1 MIKIAYIVSTLQK
14 TGPTNV
20 LAGIIAHLDRK
31 LYKPFVIT
39 LSPEK
44 NSDNSWATDLSR
56 QGVQIISLNLKRNH
70 LIQLPIKLKQTIHSI
85 QPDIIHSHCFRST
98 VLSALFLNSFKRIA
112 TVHCDYTQDFPM
124 AYGRMTGRLM
134 VYCFT
139 YALKKMNKR
148 ICCSQ
153 ALSDLL
159 QKKFP
164 TISFDYVNNGVDTD
178 TFYPVSEKRNIRQ
191 KLGLPQNKTIF
202 IWAGAF
208 IARKDPLCLST
219 AIRQIKEPNA
229 FFVFCGDGPL
239 LETAKEQLKD
249 LNNILFVGYTTQIAP
264 YLQASDCYI
273 STSLS
278 EGFHLSVYEALACGL
293 PVILSDLDIYNDI
306 KQTGCSFIFSPSNSE
321 ELQTKILEFSVL
333 PRANF
338 SDKAVTFIKHDFST
352 KVMSK
357 KYQIYY
363 APLGSRAC

>member
-1 MIKIAYIVSTLQK
+1 MIKIVYTVSTLQK

-44 NSDNSWATDLSR
+44 NSDNSWGPDLKK
-56 QGVQIISLNLKRNH
+56 QGVRVISLNLKRYQ
-70 LIQLPIKLKQTIHSI
+70 LIQLPIKLKQTITSI
-85 QPDIIHSHCFRST
+85 HPDIIHSHCFRST
-98 VLSALFLNSFKRIA
+98 VLSALFLDGFKRVA

-124 AYGRMTGRLM
+124 AYGRVTGRLM
-134 VYCFT
+134 ACCFT

-178 TFYPVSEKRNIRQ
+178 TFYPVSEKRILRQ

-202 IWAGAF
+202 IWVGSF
-208 IARKDPLCLST
+208 ISIKNPLCLVT
-219 AIRQIKEPNA
+219 AIKKRQDKNS
-229 FFVFCGDGPL
+229 FFVFCGKGPL
-239 LETAKEQLKD
+239 LTTAKKQLKGFD
-249 LNNILFVGYTTQIAP
+249 NVLFVGYANKIAP
-264 YLQASDCYI
+264 YLQASNAFI

-293 PVILSDLDIYNDI
+293 PVILSDLPTYSLI
-306 KQTGCSFIFSPSNSE
+306 KKAKCGLFFSPQDNNS
-321 ELQTKILEFSVL
+321 LNALIQNILYRMISSQQIEKGKMLIFDHFSSKL
-333 PRANF
+333 
-338 SDKAVTFIKHDFST
+338 
-352 KVMSK
+352 MSLS
-357 KYQIYY
+357 YQQLYEAY
-363 APLGSRAC
+363 LK